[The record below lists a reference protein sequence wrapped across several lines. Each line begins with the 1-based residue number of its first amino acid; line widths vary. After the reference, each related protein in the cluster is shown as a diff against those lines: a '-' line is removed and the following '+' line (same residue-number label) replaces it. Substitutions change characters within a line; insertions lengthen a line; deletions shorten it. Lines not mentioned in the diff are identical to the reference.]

1 MLWDACEAV
10 SFFSAP
16 VERLT
21 LAVTGVSFYSPY
33 RTGYPVTSQM
43 NFDHYTDA
51 PVDLAVDLVNT
62 YGWVSGTDSL
72 TSVADLERFLAER
85 AGPLTDGLASP
96 TAADVDS
103 IRRLRKDLHD
113 VFMADD
119 AGRAADILNR
129 ILDSGGA
136 RPHLSLH
143 GGPAHMHFEPSAADL
158 ASWMAVVTAM
168 GVATV
173 LADHGLE
180 RLGTCQADDCQDAF
194 VDTSRNRSRRHCSTT
209 CSNREHVAAHRRR
222 QRSQ

>member
-1 MLWDACEAV
+1 MHVIPL
-10 SFFSAP
+10 
-16 VERLT
+16 RLLGPGRT
-21 LAVTGVSFYSPY
+21 RHRLVVIGVFFYSPY
-33 RTGYPVTSQM
+33 ATGYPVTSQM
-43 NFDHYTDA
+43 DFDHYTNL

-72 TSVADLERFLAER
+72 TSLTDLERFLAER
-85 AGPLTDGLASP
+85 AGSLGDGPASP
-96 TAADVDS
+96 TAGDLDS
-103 IRRLRKDLHD
+103 IRRLRTDLHD
-113 VFMADD
+113 VFMAQD
-119 AGRAADILNR
+119 AGQAADILNR
-129 ILDSGGA
+129 ILDAGGA

-143 GGPAHMHFEPSAADL
+143 GGPPHLHFEPTGTDL

-173 LADHGLE
+173 LADYGLE
-180 RLGTCQADDCQDAF
+180 RLGVCQADDCQDAF

>member
-1 MLWDACEAV
+1 M
-10 SFFSAP
+10 
-16 VERLT
+16 
-21 LAVTGVSFYSPY
+21 
-33 RTGYPVTSQM
+33 SQM

-72 TSVADLERFLAER
+72 TSVADLENFLADR
-85 AGPLTDGLASP
+85 AGPMIDGLPSP
-96 TAADVDS
+96 TPEDVDS
-103 IRRLRKDLHD
+103 IRRLRVELHD

-119 AGRAADILNR
+119 AGQAADILNR
-129 ILDSGGA
+129 ILAVNGA

-143 GGPAHMHFEPSAADL
+143 GGHAHMHFEPADSGL
-158 ASWMAVVTAM
+158 APWMAVVTAM

-173 LADHGLE
+173 LADYGLE
-180 RLGTCQADDCQDAF
+180 RLGVCRAEDCQDAF

-222 QRSQ
+222 QRSG